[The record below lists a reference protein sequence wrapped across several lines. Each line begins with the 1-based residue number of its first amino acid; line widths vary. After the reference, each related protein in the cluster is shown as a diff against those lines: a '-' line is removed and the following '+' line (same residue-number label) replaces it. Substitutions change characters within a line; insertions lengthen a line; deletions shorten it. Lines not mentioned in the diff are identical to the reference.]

1 MSRLEYWIKAF
12 FFFFFFTTTTTTIN
26 GQQEIFG

>member
-1 MSRLEYWIKAF
+1 MSRLEYWIKA